1 MPSGGMIA
9 TRNGTRFVR
18 LPESDFNFSQVLRN
32 LALDDL
38 FRSIELAKG
47 FKYDGPR
54 AYATLAI
61 AKAVLEKPTTTTAKN

>member
-1 MPSGGMIA
+1 MRPETA
-9 TRNGTRFVR
+9 LDFVR
-18 LPESDFNFSQVLRN
+18 LPESDFNFSHLLGN

-47 FKYDGPR
+47 SKYDGPR

-61 AKAVLEKPTTTTAKN
+61 AKAVLEKPRTMTTTAKN

>member
-1 MPSGGMIA
+1 
-9 TRNGTRFVR
+9 
-18 LPESDFNFSQVLRN
+18 VLRN

-61 AKAVLEKPTTTTAKN
+61 AKAVLEKPTTTAKN